1 MPRRVPP
8 WEGLGRKTSIHPFR
22 FLWGEPVSNELVKL
36 FASKLISRPDVKAVQ
51 HADGSYMPTRTR
63 KGDEVVNVGF
73 KAADI
78 AAHIAGE
85 ATYGHYL
92 LNTDDTT
99 KLFCFDLDLRGT
111 RMEGGVEVPDGMLPT
126 LGLQPGEV
134 VGGFQPANPRQ
145 VWANRKDPRRN
156 YLKYCM
162 RVCGHML
169 AERIFSELDIPVAV
183 AYSGSKGIH
192 VYGLT
197 GRIPAED
204 ARDGAQIVL
213 DTMSMFELERGD
225 SMYKLKGEEV
235 DNPFTNFS
243 IEVYPKQGSLKD
255 KDLGNLLR
263 LPLGKNTKSKDPTF
277 FVDMTA
283 PLSEM
288 TPVDPEWALTT
299 ANPWKRA
306 GE

>member
-1 MPRRVPP
+1 
-8 WEGLGRKTSIHPFR
+8 
-22 FLWGEPVSNELVKL
+22 VSSDLVRL
-36 FASKLISRPDVKAVQ
+36 FASKLIARPDVKAIQ
-51 HADGSYMPTRTR
+51 NADGSYMPTRGR
-63 KGDEVVNVGF
+63 DGANIGF

-78 AAHIAGE
+78 AAHLAGTQ
-85 ATYGHYL
+85 TYGHYL

-111 RMEGGVEVPDGMLPT
+111 KLIDGVETLDGCLPT
-126 LGLQPGEV
+126 LGLEPGGVASAFQPG
-134 VGGFQPANPRQ
+134 NPRV

-197 GRIPAED
+197 GRIPAAD
-204 ARDGAQIVL
+204 AREGAQIVL
-213 DTMSMFELERGD
+213 DSMGIFELERGD
-225 SMYKLKGEEV
+225 SLYRVAGGEN
-235 DNPFTNFS
+235 DNPFRNFTV
-243 IEVYPKQGSLKD
+243 EVYPKQSSLKD

-263 LPLGKNTKSKDPTF
+263 LPLGRNTKSKDPTF
-277 FVDMTA
+277 FVDMTSA
-283 PLSEM
+283 LVDLK
-288 TPVDPEWALTT
+288 PVDPVWALTT
-299 ANPWKRA
+299 TNPWKRA